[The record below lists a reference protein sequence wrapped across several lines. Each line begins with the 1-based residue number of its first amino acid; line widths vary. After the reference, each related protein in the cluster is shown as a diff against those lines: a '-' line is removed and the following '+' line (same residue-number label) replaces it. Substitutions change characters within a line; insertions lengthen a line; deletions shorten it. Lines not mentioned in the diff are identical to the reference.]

1 MKKEKSFSFIE
12 FYEKFG
18 IIFILVIE
26 FIIFSLASANFLT
39 IVVYRNCRGWNDYGI
54 AHGGD

>member
-39 IVVYRNCRGWNDYGI
+39 IDNLFLVVSQV
-54 AHGGD
+54 